1 MDLKTLRERG
11 GIVPSAPVKR
21 EMSWTHVCED
31 DGARSPTRLPSYRPA
46 LVRHYRAAIHGQGRA
61 DNSQAARFISG
72 SVLLGD
78 DGSEPIP
85 YEVAYQL
92 APELAR
98 VLIEAINEVN
108 GTGNAAPK
116 N

>member
-11 GIVPSAPVKR
+11 GIIPAAPVKR
-21 EMSWTHVCED
+21 EVTWTHAAED
-31 DGARSPTRLPSYRPA
+31 GGEVTDTFTVHI
-46 LVRHYRAAIHGQGRA
+46 VRHSFGTIDRMFTGGVEA
-61 DNSQAARFISG
+61 DKSQAARFISG

-78 DGSEPIP
+78 DASEAIP

-92 APELAR
+92 EPALAR
-98 VLIEAINEVN
+98 LLMEAINEVN
-108 GTGNAAPK
+108 GLAVASAK

>member
-21 EMSWTHVCED
+21 EISWTRPGD
-31 DGARSPTRLPSYRPA
+31 DGVDVTDTFAVHI
-46 LVRHYRAAIHGQGRA
+46 VRHSFGTIDRMFTGGA
-61 DNSQAARFISG
+61 DAEKSQAAKFISG

-78 DGSEPIP
+78 DAAEPIP

-92 APELAR
+92 DPSLAR
-98 VLIEAINEVN
+98 LLIDAINEVN
-108 GTGNAAPK
+108 GLTVASAK